1 MKEAE
6 FLHWRSE
13 NAAGWIEIDRFEKAN
28 AYTKA
33 MLDELEKALAELV
46 ETPSVR
52 VVVIRSA
59 VPGRFCAGADRDEI
73 AGRTAIDGLN
83 LTSTKI
89 FDRLAGCPK
98 PTLAAIDGPAFGG
111 GLELALACDL
121 RLATSRAR
129 FALPETSLGLLPA
142 AGAIWRLPQ
151 LVGLGLA
158 REMILMGKELDASR
172 ALQAGLVNHLVEPEQ
187 LESTID
193 SWIETLAKRD
203 SLALQLAKE
212 ALARSVNENEAR
224 AYALTAQALLY
235 QMAHERTRKE

>member
-59 VPGRFCAGADRDEI
+59 VPGRFCAGADRDEL

-89 FDRLAGCPK
+89 FGRLAGMRWPIHK
-98 PTLAAIDGPAFGG
+98 DGGP
-111 GLELALACDL
+111 
-121 RLATSRAR
+121 S
-129 FALPETSLGLLPA
+129 
-142 AGAIWRLPQ
+142 W
-151 LVGLGLA
+151 
-158 REMILMGKELDASR
+158 AS
-172 ALQAGLVNHLVEPEQ
+172 
-187 LESTID
+187 
-193 SWIETLAKRD
+193 
-203 SLALQLAKE
+203 
-212 ALARSVNENEAR
+212 
-224 AYALTAQALLY
+224 
-235 QMAHERTRKE
+235 